1 MSSLEL
7 MEMSMSFI
15 YESSVISIS
24 AHGEERGPVAGDVL
38 LSRLCFGE
46 NVLHTE
52 CNLLTW

>member
-15 YESSVISIS
+15 YESSVIPIS

-38 LSRLCFGE
+38 LSRLCFGG